1 MAQPEPLTSDQESI
15 RRQAQEMG
23 IRLDAL
29 PAHVA
34 IIMDGNGRWAK
45 SRGLPRLLGHR
56 EGYRVLKDTL
66 TSANDLGIRYLT
78 CYAFSSENW
87 ARPEDEVGGLMTL
100 IFEAARK
107 ELAELAKS
115 DVRVRISGRLAGI
128 PDNVR
133 SGLLDLEHTT
143 RDHTGITFVLAVNYG
158 GRGEIVD
165 AVKKLIEE
173 GVPADRVDVQAIS
186 DRLYC
191 PEVPEPD
198 LMIRTAGEFR
208 WSNFLL
214 WQSAYSELFVS
225 KHPWPE
231 FSRDRLLEAVAEYQ
245 KRIRKF
251 GRLV

>member
-1 MAQPEPLTSDQESI
+1 
-15 RRQAQEMG
+15 MG
-23 IRLDAL
+23 VRLDAL
-29 PAHVA
+29 PRHVA

-45 SRGLPRLLGHR
+45 HKGLPRLLGHR
-56 EGYRVLKDTL
+56 EGYRTLKQTL
-66 TSANDLGIRYLT
+66 TSANDLGIEYLT

-87 ARPEDEVGGLMTL
+87 SRPQDEVGGLMTL
-100 IFEAARK
+100 IFEAAKK

-115 DVRVRISGRLAGI
+115 DVKVRISGRLKAI

-133 SGLLDLEHTT
+133 EGLLDLERST
-143 RDHTGITFVLAVNYG
+143 RNHKGLTFVLAVNYG

-165 AVKKLIEE
+165 AVKHLIQD
-173 GVPADRVDVQAIS
+173 GVPADEVDVDQIAQ
-186 DRLYC
+186 RLYC
-191 PEVPEPD
+191 PEVPDPD

-225 KHPWPE
+225 DVPWPE
-231 FSRDRLLEAVAEYQ
+231 FDQEQFLGSVLQYQ

-251 GRLV
+251 GGL